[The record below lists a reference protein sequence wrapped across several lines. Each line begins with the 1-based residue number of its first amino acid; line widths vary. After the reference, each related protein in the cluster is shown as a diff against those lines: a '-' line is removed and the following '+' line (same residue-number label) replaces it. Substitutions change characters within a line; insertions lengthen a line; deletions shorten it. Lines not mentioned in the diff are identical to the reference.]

1 MLGLTNG
8 SGPGS
13 HDVDGGVPI
22 MEVRHSACHLRQRL
36 RQEQVPAGTAL
47 GLVRFRWSRW
57 ELTHGSRQKDDTFA
71 QNLER
76 AKVELKRTF
85 GRE

>member
-1 MLGLTNG
+1 
-8 SGPGS
+8 
-13 HDVDGGVPI
+13 

-36 RQEQVPAGTAL
+36 RQRRVPAGTPIEA
-47 GLVRFRWSRW
+47 VRFGWSRK

-76 AKVELKRTF
+76 TKVELKRMF